1 MSWLERLYR
10 VFKWVEDIDTPEGRK
25 RLQESIENMS
35 KAIDHPS
42 IQDLLAGKDK
52 ITIIDI
58 CSGKGIGFIA
68 LAKAILQKHDV
79 RIEII
84 AVDLRQSA
92 LEKAE
97 EYAEKE
103 LGIKI
108 KTFVHDATRLWELG
122 VSADIGLL
130 YGFSTPH
137 FNPYDMVKLAAGMAS
152 ILGSKGVFLVE
163 ESDRIYSICQRTG
176 YKDVIPDYVD
186 EDRVTLSIE
195 AGREP
200 LKGVNQRLTIDLI
213 SGERVLSEFRLWDI
227 AGTASILWCFF
238 RHVDF
243 IKYRHSYSGLLV
255 AWKPRK
261 MEPMQYAEYPE
272 IISGQTS

>member
-1 MSWLERLYR
+1 MSGLERLYR

-25 RLQESIENMS
+25 RLQESIGNMG

-42 IQDLLAGKDK
+42 IKDLLAGKDK
-52 ITIIDI
+52 ITIIDV

-79 RIEII
+79 KIEII

-97 EYAEKE
+97 DYAEKE

-108 KTFVHDATRLWELG
+108 KTFVHDVTRLWELG

-137 FNPYDMVKLAAGMAS
+137 FNPYDMVKLAAGMSS
-152 ILGSKGVFLVE
+152 ILGPEGAFLVE
-163 ESDRIYSICQRTG
+163 EADRIYGTCQRTG

-186 EDRVTLSIE
+186 ENNVVLSIE

-200 LKGVNQRLTIDLI
+200 LKGVNRRLIIDLI
-213 SGERVLSEFRLWDI
+213 SGNRVMSEFRLWDI

-243 IKYRHSYSGLLV
+243 IKYRHPYSGLLV
-255 AWKPRK
+255 AWEPRGI
-261 MEPMQYAEYPE
+261 EPMQYAEYPE
-272 IISGQTS
+272 IILGRNS

>member
-10 VFKWVEDIDTPEGRK
+10 VIGWTEDIDTPEGRK
-25 RLQESIENMS
+25 RLQESIEKMGKVIN
-35 KAIDHPS
+35 HPS
-42 IQDLLAGKDK
+42 IQELILGKDK
-52 ITIIDI
+52 ITIIDV

-97 EYAEKE
+97 KYAEEE

-108 KTFVHDATRLWELG
+108 KTYVHDVARLWELG

-137 FNPYDMVKLAAGMAS
+137 FNPYDMVRLAAGMAS
-152 ILGSKGVFLVE
+152 ILGSKGAFLVE
-163 ESDRIYSICQRTG
+163 EADRIYSTCQRTG

-186 EDRVTLSIE
+186 ENKVVLSIE

-200 LKGVNQRLTIDLI
+200 LKGINRRLIIDLI
-213 SGERVLSEFRLWDI
+213 SGNRVMSEFRLWDI

-243 IKYRHSYSGLLV
+243 IRYRHPYSGLLI
-255 AWKPRK
+255 AWEPRGLG
-261 MEPMQYAEYPE
+261 PRHYAENPE
-272 IISGQTS
+272 IISGQSS